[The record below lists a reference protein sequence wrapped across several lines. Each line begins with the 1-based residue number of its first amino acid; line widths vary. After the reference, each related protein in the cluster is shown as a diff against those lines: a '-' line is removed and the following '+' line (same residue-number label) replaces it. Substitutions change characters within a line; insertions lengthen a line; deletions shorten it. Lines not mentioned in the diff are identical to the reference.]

1 MSSINY
7 VTFSGTVARNSIHQ
21 GVSPSGKAWASFRL
35 ASTSSSYD
43 KNTGT
48 YTKEPTFYCNCVA
61 FGKLA
66 TMAESVLQDGVS
78 LLVSGHFSTKG
89 YEKKD
94 GTAGS
99 DAQVT
104 CENIAVICVPWQ
116 TISVSVNNNDNS
128 ASASSNPAPVTS
140 QQQQSVGSS
149 NAWASYPTT
158 STQPVNTSNAWNN
171 IPMTATQ
178 PYSGA
183 AALGVSDNPGF

>member
-116 TISVSVNNNDNS
+116 TISVSVNNNDN
-128 ASASSNPAPVTS
+128 AGTS
-140 QQQQSVGSS
+140 VMPQPTVSQQQSVGSS
-149 NAWASYPTT
+149 NAWASYPAIG
-158 STQPVNTSNAWNN
+158 SPSVNTSNAWNN

>member
-35 ASTSSSYD
+35 ASTSSTYD
-43 KNTGT
+43 KNSGT

-94 GTAGS
+94 GTAGT

-116 TISVSVNNNDNS
+116 TISVTINNNGN
-128 ASASSNPAPVTS
+128 ASATVNPAPQQPL
-140 QQQQSVGSS
+140 QQQAAGSS
-149 NAWASYPTT
+149 NAWANYPTT
-158 STQPVNTSNAWNN
+158 GTQPVNTSNAWNN
-171 IPMTATQ
+171 IPMAATQ
-178 PYSGA
+178 PYSGP
-183 AALGVSDNPGF
+183 AALGVSDDPSF

>member
-116 TISVSVNNNDNS
+116 TISVSVTNNDN
-128 ASASSNPAPVTS
+128 ASASVAPQAP
-140 QQQQSVGSS
+140 QQQQAAGSS

-158 STQPVNTSNAWNN
+158 GTQPVNASNAWNN